1 MALLHNSSI
10 IWWKS
15 ALIDGETG
23 LPGEIQRPV
32 KKIQTNMMLVNNAQT
47 HTCNLR

>member
-23 LPGEIQRPV
+23 EIQRPV
-32 KKIQTNMMLVNNAQT
+32 KKYRQT
-47 HTCNLR
+47 